1 MFEEETMLEKIEKM
15 LEDKEYLALRS
26 TLTELQEAD
35 IAALFGEMPADTLPL
50 MFRILPKEMAA
61 ECFSYMDPEVQHTL
75 LEGFSDQELET
86 VLDGLYV
93 DDTVDL
99 MEEMPANVVH
109 RIIQNVPPDKR
120 DKINM
125 ILRYP
130 KNSTGTI
137 MTTEFVEIKEFMTR
151 DDVFENIRRSGVDKE
166 TVYDCY
172 VTDNARRL
180 IGVISVKDLIMSED
194 GDVTVGELME
204 RDVISVN
211 AMDDREEA
219 VGVMK
224 KYGFIALPV
233 TDSENRLIGIVT
245 GDDAIFVL
253 EEETTEDIALM
264 AGMTASEK
272 TYFMTSVFE
281 TWKNRVPWLMFLMI
295 SSVFTSKIL
304 QHFEGRLA
312 ANAAL
317 IAFMPVI
324 MGTAGNAGGQSSA
337 TIIRALSTEEVKI
350 RIPDILRIIWKE
362 LRVSAFC
369 GVTLAAVNFLKML
382 AIDNV
387 TVGVAV
393 TVSVSIGAIV
403 VIAKLIGALL
413 PVGAR
418 KIGLDPA
425 VMASPFITTICD
437 ALSLLLYIKAASMI
451 LGI

>member
-1 MFEEETMLEKIEKM
+1 MFEEDTMLETIEKM
-15 LEDKEYLALRS
+15 LEEKEYLALRS

-35 IAALFGEMPADTLPL
+35 VAALFGEFPADDLPL

-61 ECFSYMDPEVQHTL
+61 ECFSYMDPEVQQTL

-109 RIIQNVPPDKR
+109 RIIEKVPPDKR

-137 MTTEFVEIKEFMTR
+137 MTTEFVELKEFMTR

-172 VTDNARRL
+172 VTDAARHL

-194 GDVTVGELME
+194 GEATVGELME
-204 RDVISVN
+204 RDVISAN
-211 AMDDREEA
+211 ALDDREEA

-245 GDDAIFVL
+245 GDDAIDVL

-362 LRVSAFC
+362 LRVSVCC
-369 GVTLAAVNFLKML
+369 GVTLAVVNFLKML

-437 ALSLLLYIKAASMI
+437 ALSLLLYIRAASMI

>member
-1 MFEEETMLEKIEKM
+1 MFEEIEKM
-15 LEDKEYLALRS
+15 LENKEYLALRS
-26 TLTELQEAD
+26 TLTEMQEAD
-35 IAALFGEMPADTLPL
+35 IAVLFGELPADDLPL

-61 ECFSYMDPEVQHTL
+61 SCFAYMEPEVQQTL
-75 LEGFSDQELET
+75 IEEFSDRELGSI
-86 VLDGLYV
+86 LDGLFV
-93 DDTVDL
+93 DDAVDL
-99 MEEMPANVVH
+99 IEEMPANVVH
-109 RIIQNVPPDKR
+109 RVIQNVPKEKR
-120 DKINM
+120 DQINM

-137 MTTEFVEIKEFMTR
+137 MTTEFVELKEFMTR

-172 VTDNARRL
+172 VTDSARHL

-204 RDVISVN
+204 TDVISVN
-211 AMDDREEA
+211 AMEDREEA
-219 VGVMK
+219 VSVMK
-224 KYGFIALPV
+224 KYGFVALPV
-233 TDSENRLIGIVT
+233 TDSEKRLIGIVT
-245 GDDAIFVL
+245 GDDAIEVL
-253 EEETTEDIALM
+253 EEEITEDIALM

-337 TIIRALSTEEVKI
+337 TIIRAMSMDEVKI
-350 RIPDILRIIWKE
+350 RFSDVFRVVWKE
-362 LRVSAFC
+362 LRVAAFC
-369 GVTLAAVNFLKML
+369 GVTLAVVNFLKML

-393 TVSVSIGAIV
+393 TVSVSIAAIV

-425 VMASPFITTICD
+425 VMASPFITTVCD
-437 ALSLLLYIKAASMI
+437 ALSLLLYFKAATLI

>member
-1 MFEEETMLEKIEKM
+1 
-15 LEDKEYLALRS
+15 
-26 TLTELQEAD
+26 
-35 IAALFGEMPADTLPL
+35 
-50 MFRILPKEMAA
+50 
-61 ECFSYMDPEVQHTL
+61 
-75 LEGFSDQELET
+75 
-86 VLDGLYV
+86 
-93 DDTVDL
+93 
-99 MEEMPANVVH
+99 
-109 RIIQNVPPDKR
+109 
-120 DKINM
+120 
-125 ILRYP
+125 
-130 KNSTGTI
+130 
-137 MTTEFVEIKEFMTR
+137 
-151 DDVFENIRRSGVDKE
+151 
-166 TVYDCY
+166 
-172 VTDNARRL
+172 
-180 IGVISVKDLIMSED
+180 
-194 GDVTVGELME
+194 
-204 RDVISVN
+204 
-211 AMDDREEA
+211 
-219 VGVMK
+219 
-224 KYGFIALPV
+224 
-233 TDSENRLIGIVT
+233 
-245 GDDAIFVL
+245 
-253 EEETTEDIALM
+253 
-264 AGMTASEK
+264 MTASEK

-362 LRVSAFC
+362 LRVAAFC

>member
-1 MFEEETMLEKIEKM
+1 
-15 LEDKEYLALRS
+15 
-26 TLTELQEAD
+26 
-35 IAALFGEMPADTLPL
+35 
-50 MFRILPKEMAA
+50 
-61 ECFSYMDPEVQHTL
+61 
-75 LEGFSDQELET
+75 
-86 VLDGLYV
+86 
-93 DDTVDL
+93 
-99 MEEMPANVVH
+99 
-109 RIIQNVPPDKR
+109 
-120 DKINM
+120 
-125 ILRYP
+125 
-130 KNSTGTI
+130 
-137 MTTEFVEIKEFMTR
+137 
-151 DDVFENIRRSGVDKE
+151 
-166 TVYDCY
+166 
-172 VTDNARRL
+172 
-180 IGVISVKDLIMSED
+180 
-194 GDVTVGELME
+194 VTVGELME
-204 RDVISVN
+204 RDVISAN
-211 AMDDREEA
+211 ALDDREEA

-245 GDDAIFVL
+245 GDDAIDVL

-312 ANAAL
+312 AKAAL

-350 RIPDILRIIWKE
+350 RFSDILRIIWKE
-362 LRVSAFC
+362 LRVSVCC
-369 GVTLAAVNFLKML
+369 GVTLAVVNFLKML
-382 AIDNV
+382 AVDNV

-393 TVSVSIGAIV
+393 TVSVSIASIV

-418 KIGLDPA
+418 RIGLDPA